1 MFVMRAAAALTG
13 WSSGI
18 RAASRSIECVSPS
31 TRVRPSTRI
40 APASGCMPKRS
51 CGTCRLR
58 CRMIGSWRGTST
70 CAASGGAHAAS
81 RRGRPT
87 CRSGPRAS
95 RRGCSRPSPRG
106 RRLPRLDW
114 LAGTSDVVV
123 ATNYL
128 PPPTASTGVVL
139 VVHDVAFAAMPETAP
154 HHDARWR
161 KAFARR
167 LRDAAAVIVPSMATY
182 DDLLATHDVD
192 SSKVHVVLH
201 GTDADRFAPVTPAEV
216 DAMRGRLGIAG
227 PYIGFRGWREP
238 RKNLERL
245 VEAFGM
251 LDVPDVSLVIAG
263 GAVRW
268 APAYASDVDE
278 AIAALPASARD
289 RVIRV
294 GYVEHEERRT
304 LLSGAEI
311 LAYPSRAEGFGFPI
325 LEGFAANVP
334 VLTSNTSSLPE
345 VAGEAAVLVDPDD
358 PAAIASGLR
367 ELLGDEDL
375 RNVLRAAGTARVASF
390 TWQRSARETAAVLR
404 RAAQPG
410 R

>member
-1 MFVMRAAAALTG
+1 MRVTIDARPAVDPHRTGVGMYAEALLHHLPAAMPDDRFVGWYLDVRGIGRRPRRFAA
-13 WSSGI
+13 W
-18 RAASRSIECVSPS
+18 
-31 TRVRPSTRI
+31 
-40 APASGCMPKRS
+40 APN
-51 CGTCRLR
+51 LR
-58 CRMIGSWRGTST
+58 E
-70 CAASGGAHAAS
+70 
-81 RRGRPT
+81 
-87 CRSGPRAS
+87 RAS
-95 RRGCSRPSPRG
+95 RIPSRLFGPFASRTG
-106 RRLPRLDW
+106 LPKVEW
-114 LAGTSDVVV
+114 LAGTADVVV

-128 PPPTASTGVVL
+128 PPPTTSDGVVL
-139 VVHDVAFAAMPETAP
+139 VVHDLAFAAMPETAP

-161 KAFARR
+161 RAFTRR
-167 LRDAAAVIVPSMATY
+167 LRDAAAVIVPSKATY
-182 DDLLATHDVD
+182 DDLLATHDVEP
-192 SSKVHVVLH
+192 SKVHVVLH

-216 DAMRGRLGIAG
+216 DAMRARLGIAG
-227 PYIGFRGWREP
+227 PYIAFLGGLEP
-238 RKNLERL
+238 RKNLEHL
-245 VEAFGM
+245 VEAYGM
-251 LDVPDVSLVIAG
+251 LADREVSLVIAG

-268 APAYASDVDE
+268 APDYADQVDE
-278 AIAALPASARD
+278 AIAALAPEIRD

-294 GYVEHEERRT
+294 GYVEHEERRA

-311 LAYPSRAEGFGFPI
+311 LAYPSRAEGFGFPV

-358 PAAIASGLR
+358 PAAIAAGLR

-404 RAAQPG
+404 HAAQHG

>member
-1 MFVMRAAAALTG
+1 MRVTIDARPAADPHRTGVGMYAEALLRHLPAAMPDDRFVAWYLDARGIGRRPRRFAA
-13 WSSGI
+13 W
-18 RAASRSIECVSPS
+18 
-31 TRVRPSTRI
+31 
-40 APASGCMPKRS
+40 APN
-51 CGTCRLR
+51 LR
-58 CRMIGSWRGTST
+58 E
-70 CAASGGAHAAS
+70 
-81 RRGRPT
+81 
-87 CRSGPRAS
+87 RAS
-95 RRGCSRPSPRG
+95 RIPSRLFGPFASRTG
-106 RRLPRLDW
+106 LPKVEW

-128 PPPTASTGVVL
+128 PPPTRSDGVVL
-139 VVHDVAFAAMPETAP
+139 VVHDLAFAAMPETAP

-161 KAFARR
+161 RAFARR
-167 LRDAAAVIVPSMATY
+167 LRDAAAVIVPSKATY
-182 DDLLATHDVD
+182 DDLLATHDIEAN
-192 SSKVHVVLH
+192 KVHVVLH
-201 GTDADRFAPVTPAEV
+201 GTDADRFAPVTPVEV

-227 PYIGFRGWREP
+227 PYIAFLGGLEP
-238 RKNLERL
+238 RKNLEHL
-245 VEAFGM
+245 VQAFG
-251 LDVPDVSLVIAG
+251 LLADTDVSLVIAG

-268 APAYASDVDE
+268 APDYASRVDD
-278 AIAALPASARD
+278 AIGALPAQIRD

-294 GYVEHEERRT
+294 GYVEHEERRA

-311 LAYPSRAEGFGFPI
+311 LAYPSRAEGFGFPV

-358 PAAIASGLR
+358 PAAIAAGLR

-390 TWQRSARETAAVLR
+390 TWQRSARETAGVLR
-404 RAAQPG
+404 HAAQHG